1 MEYSVYIIQD
11 RDKDNQHLFDNLAGD
26 VDFGDHLKNTGAAA
40 VADAVGANIL
50 DRYATDEMVGENGVV
65 INGEMIDSVSVK
77 AELIKKNMFV
87 EVDEGGVKRKENKYL
102 PFILR
107 TITVKGNLFAPSFIE
122 MKSGTIKNKDMS
134 RIMAWASLAPTSVNN
149 NLGEDY
155 VKNSG
160 SLQNKN
166 GLQLFMSMHREYEP
180 FYKDYYYRRV
190 LVTTYSN
197 TDSQFRAVLYDKVF
211 VSSYEEVYDDKD
223 GNGKFT
229 LVMQSIAANVYDVV
243 VAGPT
248 YEWGFNAVASAT
260 SEISSIAQ
268 KHTKTTNKIVETI
281 DKLGGTHYADDVKN
295 VTGKIDSIAE
305 TSDSIRDDS
314 TTDNIFDNIGKQGD
328 TFTDQTKKTIEQAK
342 EYKKAYDKLTEAQ
355 KATLDN
361 IPDFKEMS
369 IEDKMK
375 YVKKLTE
382 KK

>member
-11 RDKDNQHLFDNLAGD
+11 RGKDNQHLFNNLAGD

-50 DRYATDEMVGENGVV
+50 DRYATDEMVGNNGVV

-87 EVDEGGVKRKENKYL
+87 EVDEGGVKRKENKSL

-149 NLGEDY
+149 NWGEDY
-155 VKNSG
+155 VQEAGKIGKKKGFQLYMSTHIDYEANYKN
-160 SLQNKN
+160 
-166 GLQLFMSMHREYEP
+166 
-180 FYKDYYYRRV
+180 YYYRRV

-211 VSSYEEVYDDKD
+211 VSNYEEVYNDKD

-229 LVMQSIAANVYDVV
+229 LVMQSIAASVFDVI

-248 YEWGFNAVASAT
+248 YDT
-260 SEISSIAQ
+260 SLIAFTDQISSVAQ
-268 KHTKTTNKIVETI
+268 KHSKTVANATENVVKATGNS
-281 DKLGGTHYADDVKN
+281 DLADDIKN
-295 VTGKIDSIAE
+295 VTDKINSAAETADSTRDGITIDS
-305 TSDSIRDDS
+305 T
-314 TTDNIFDNIGKQGD
+314 FDNIGKQAD
-328 TFTDQTKKTIEQAK
+328 TYSDPTQQAIDQAAK
-342 EYKKAYDKLTEAQ
+342 YKEAYGKLTDEQ

-361 IPDFKEMS
+361 IPDFKKMS
-369 IEDKMK
+369 IEDKLK
-375 YVKKLTE
+375 HINKLTS
-382 KK
+382 